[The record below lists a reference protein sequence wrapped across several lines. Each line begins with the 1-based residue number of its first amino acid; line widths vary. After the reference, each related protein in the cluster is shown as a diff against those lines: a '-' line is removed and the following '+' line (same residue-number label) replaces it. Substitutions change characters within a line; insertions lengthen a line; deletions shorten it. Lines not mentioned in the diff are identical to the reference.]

1 MKPETRSGSTLDK
14 ALPQDGPPAQAPPT
28 TRSGQSGLERERRAW
43 ASVLDQVVEDAKRF
57 TAEPGSADRWAAAV
71 SRWLVDA
78 SLLAD
83 AQSLHTGLETL
94 RSAHVRLSWASAP
107 ETVRLEGMITA
118 LAETARACLDR
129 ARQTHMAEALDPQT
143 VAARMLSMIDA
154 KPGITSAEM
163 TQQLGVDDSQ
173 ISRSGRALIEHGL
186 ATKERHGR
194 VRSWRSTPRGA
205 FTAQRTRD
213 RAEKQPT
220 NS

>member
-1 MKPETRSGSTLDK
+1 
-14 ALPQDGPPAQAPPT
+14 
-28 TRSGQSGLERERRAW
+28 
-43 ASVLDQVVEDAKRF
+43 
-57 TAEPGSADRWAAAV
+57 
-71 SRWLVDA
+71 
-78 SLLAD
+78 
-83 AQSLHTGLETL
+83 
-94 RSAHVRLSWASAP
+94 
-107 ETVRLEGMITA
+107 
-118 LAETARACLDR
+118 
-129 ARQTHMAEALDPQT
+129 MAEALDPQT